1 MNPLMNETK
10 WNEVR
15 LAMYQ
20 LGHLSP
26 QCRTLNVE
34 TGYLSAWDGEWFH
47 HFQVGGYKTIEW
59 VEIKVSSRAQFEAV
73 RDALETVHVPG
84 EKTEHGFKV
93 MGYARNGV
101 AVDYL
106 TRFNMPL
113 HPTAFGVG

>member
-1 MNPLMNETK
+1 MNPLMNDTK
-10 WNEVR
+10 WDEVR

-20 LGHLSP
+20 LGHFSP
-26 QCRTLNVE
+26 QWRVLDVE
-34 TGYLSAWDGEWFH
+34 TGYLSEWDGDWFY
-47 HFQVGGYKTIEW
+47 HFQAGGYKTIEW
-59 VEIKVSSRAQFEAV
+59 VEVSVSSRAQFEAV

-84 EKTEHGFKV
+84 EQTERWFKV

-106 TRFNMPL
+106 TRFNRPL